1 MVAPTKSVPALTTV
15 AASPW
20 VFWELR
26 MAPSR
31 IFAVDGPNRATSCPP
46 TWDRASSDPTTQPAT
61 VSTMTNRGAIEN
73 AQKNASDAAVLEAL
87 SATQWFAEQRIRLIA
102 FVA

>member
-1 MVAPTKSVPALTTV
+1 
-15 AASPW
+15 
-20 VFWELR
+20 
-26 MAPSR
+26 
-31 IFAVDGPNRATSCPP
+31 
-46 TWDRASSDPTTQPAT
+46 
-61 VSTMTNRGAIEN
+61 MTNRGAIEN